1 MLFDLHQPHKPRID
15 SLSSNLKLFKSSSR
29 AVHWAWHPHK
39 HQKSNQVHQCNQ
51 KILCCQKHCPAF
63 GKLCAEHT
71 VFTVWVAGIA
81 GAKMHICPCSGFLHV
96 TCEFST
102 KEVETYGTSCVLTSL
117 DPVFLRMQ
125 WCRFLVVAIQKP
137 LPHACWTGIKQILPV
152 QLYVLRHWE
161 RSRSLYPEIPPGDI
175 PWAVLVTYIWGLLT
189 KRLLD
194 AINNQLI
201 CLKCASK
208 HATTF
213 PWLNA
218 LG

>member
-51 KILCCQKHCPAF
+51 KNLCCQKHSPAF

-96 TCEFST
+96 TCELST

-117 DPVFLRMQ
+117 DLVFLRMQ
-125 WCRFLVVAIQKP
+125 WCRFLVVGIQKP
-137 LPHACWTGIKQILPV
+137 LASC
-152 QLYVLRHWE
+152 
-161 RSRSLYPEIPPGDI
+161 
-175 PWAVLVTYIWGLLT
+175 
-189 KRLLD
+189 LLD
-194 AINNQLI
+194 WHQTNSSSPAV
-201 CLKCASK
+201 CAS
-208 HATTF
+208 
-213 PWLNA
+213 P
-218 LG
+218 LGKKSKPLPRDSSGRHPVSCPCDLHLRSFHKKSSWSN